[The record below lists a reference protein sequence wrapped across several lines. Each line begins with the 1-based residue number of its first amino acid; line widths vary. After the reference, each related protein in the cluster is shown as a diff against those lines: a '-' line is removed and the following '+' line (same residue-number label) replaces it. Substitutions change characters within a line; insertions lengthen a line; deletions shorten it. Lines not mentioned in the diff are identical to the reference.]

1 MAEAVNSAARP
12 PWAYESMPVKKNFNL
27 LVRRR
32 GGGGKTLSK
41 MQHEASTSCES
52 PDALLTW
59 QHSCGNEGDN
69 PESNPKPLPYEIRP
83 EALPPT
89 LQLPL
94 PRQAKG
100 VDRPIL
106 CSHLQV
112 GGGPDGLD
120 LRFRA

>member
-59 QHSCGNEGDN
+59 QHSCGNEGDIPSLLGLN
-69 PESNPKPLPYEIRP
+69 AAADV
-83 EALPPT
+83 ALPFYCWALAST
-89 LQLPL
+89 GTEEKTS
-94 PRQAKG
+94 R
-100 VDRPIL
+100 
-106 CSHLQV
+106 
-112 GGGPDGLD
+112 
-120 LRFRA
+120 